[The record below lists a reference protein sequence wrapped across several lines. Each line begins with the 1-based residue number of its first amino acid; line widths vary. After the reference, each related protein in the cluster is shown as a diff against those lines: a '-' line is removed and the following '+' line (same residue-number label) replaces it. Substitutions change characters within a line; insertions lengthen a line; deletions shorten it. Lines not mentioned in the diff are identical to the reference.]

1 MLQTLTL
8 QVQEM
13 KVFSPEELT
22 TLKEAMAREA
32 KLTLQLGRSGIF
44 LGGQKFPDPSKAST
58 EDFLKFR
65 RELLAHNRTAEGTR
79 PKPNYERID
88 ELTFE
93 EIQDHINT
101 VQGEWIRPG
110 GMSSEEFNQILIR
123 AGLESTAMELGD

>member
-32 KLTLQLGRSGIF
+32 KLTLYQGASGIF
-44 LGGQKFPDPSKAST
+44 LGGQKPPDPQ
-58 EDFLKFR
+58 DFLKFR
-65 RELLAHNRTAEGTR
+65 RELLAHDRTAEGTR
-79 PKPNYERID
+79 PKSDHERIA

-93 EIQDHINT
+93 ERQDLINT

-123 AGLESTAMELGD
+123 AGLESTAMELGQDD